1 MPGDVLI
8 AGVGRLDRRDDGV
21 GLVVAAALQERRLHG
36 VDVVTLAAPVSLLEA
51 WVGYRRVVVVDAVL
65 SGQPGG
71 SVRVEQV
78 GADRLPA
85 RGRTGGTHALGI
97 PEVVEL
103 GRALGSLPEELTIVG
118 VEAIDVGFGNG
129 LSPSVAA
136 AVAEAAGVVT
146 AIATLDRPN
155 RDAMQGGLGPYS

>member
-1 MPGDVLI
+1 MSAVPGDVLVVGI
-8 AGVGRLDRRDDGV
+8 GRLDRRDDGV
-21 GLVVAAALQERRLHG
+21 GLVVAAALQEKRLHG

-85 RGRTGGTHALGI
+85 RGRSGGTHALGI

-118 VEAIDVGFGNG
+118 VEAVDVGFGNG

-136 AVAEAAGVVT
+136 AVGDATRVVVD
-146 AIATLDRPN
+146 ATRASA
-155 RDAMQGGLGPYS
+155 RA